1 MVLHLSIVISLQM
14 SLLAR
19 NGQLGHPSPRNS
31 CKREDLLVILVGLDK
46 TPAPKVMKHK
56 LTVADLKQDYGEG
69 ATVYLWNKNLQ
80 SFPRRLSEGNIWIPS
95 LAIIAVVIDHHHG
108 VHAYIT

>member
-1 MVLHLSIVISLQM
+1 MVLHLSIVISLPM
-14 SLLAR
+14 SLLAH

-31 CKREDLLVILVGLDK
+31 CKGEDLLVVLFGQDK
-46 TPAPKVMKHK
+46 TPVAKVIKQK
-56 LTVADLKQDYGEG
+56 LTVVDLKQDYGEG

-95 LAIIAVVIDHHHG
+95 LAIIAVVIIDH
-108 VHAYIT
+108 